1 MRIAAVLAA
10 AALAVVGLPAAAAA
24 QEQDVTRRTWTFLD
38 NRLDVAVMAD
48 APGVLHV
55 VRGERG
61 RIEVAARSRDGF
73 PGFGLGGSHTR
84 QLRLTAVGSEAV
96 QYLVVVPERVSVRVH
111 LPNGGTTSLAS
122 RETAASFS
130 WGATDSDDT
139 ARHTVMDDVH
149 HAAGDALRP
158 TTRGGL
164 FVAHSTTWAPA
175 LVDIPDLNAVRSI
188 SVRFE
193 GAEFRVAASRPLQVR
208 GGSPSALRIDVA
220 GDPVDVVLYVPRG
233 RAGFA
238 LRSGSAT
245 IAESTAGVPRA
256 VCGNVVI
263 QQPTAHQTWFTFH
276 PQAGRLDCR

>member
-1 MRIAAVLAA
+1 MRTAVLAA
-10 AALAVVGLPAAAAA
+10 AVLAVAGLPTTAAA

-38 NRLDVAVMAD
+38 NRLDVAVMAG

-84 QLRLTAVGSEAV
+84 QLRLTAVGSEEV

-111 LPNGGTTSLAS
+111 LPNGGSTALAPT
-122 RETAASFS
+122 EPAASFT
-130 WGATDSDDT
+130 WGAGDAGAS
-139 ARHTVMDDVH
+139 RLQPDDVH
-149 HAAGDALRP
+149 HAAADRLRP
-158 TTRGGL
+158 TTGGGL
-164 FVAHSTTWAPA
+164 FVAHSATWAPT
-175 LVDIPDLNAVRSI
+175 LVDIPDLAAVRSL
-188 SVRFE
+188 SLRFE
-193 GAEFRVAASRPLQVR
+193 GGEFRVAASRPLQVR
-208 GGSPSALRIDVA
+208 GGSRSSMRIDVA
-220 GDPVDVVLYVPRG
+220 GEPVDIVLYVPRG
-233 RAGFA
+233 RAGFT

-245 IAESTAGVPRA
+245 IAESVSGVPRA

-263 QQPTAHQTWFTFH
+263 QHPTQHQTWFTFH